1 MQDAVEAPL
10 ARGTRGPRP
19 QPASA
24 RGGALGRAGWNIDRL
39 RVLPGTFWRGWL
51 VVVLARSA
59 QFVEPFLPVLLLVE
73 LRATSELVAGVLVAA
88 QLAATV
94 GVAAAGPLMD
104 RWGPVRV
111 LRVALAGSAVTCA
124 ALAATPGPVV
134 AVPAAIGFGVASAIW
149 RAAAQVVVPAALAR
163 PGVPANAR
171 ATAFGLLVWASNLG
185 AVLSAAVGAAGAPVR
200 FLFLVQTAV
209 LVGAAVLARILHTP
223 RSVPR
228 TSAEPVTTSSAVRAP
243 DVGLWV
249 LAAGVA
255 PRPH

>member
-1 MQDAVEAPL
+1 MQDAVEEPL
-10 ARGTRGPRP
+10 ARGTRDPRP

-51 VVVLARSA
+51 VVGLARSA

-163 PGVPANAR
+163 PGVPAHAR
-171 ATAFGLLVWASNLG
+171 ATPSGCWCGRRTS
-185 AVLSAAVGAAGAPVR
+185 VR
-200 FLFLVQTAV
+200 F
-209 LVGAAVLARILHTP
+209 
-223 RSVPR
+223 
-228 TSAEPVTTSSAVRAP
+228 
-243 DVGLWV
+243 
-249 LAAGVA
+249 
-255 PRPH
+255 

>member
-1 MQDAVEAPL
+1 MQDAVEEPL
-10 ARGTRGPRP
+10 ASGKRGPRP

-24 RGGALGRAGWNIDRL
+24 RGGALGRAGWDIDRL

-51 VVVLARSA
+51 VVVLGRSA

-94 GVAAAGPLMD
+94 GVAAAGPLLD

-111 LRVALAGSAVTCA
+111 LRVALVGSAVTCA

-149 RAAAQVVVPAALAR
+149 RAAAQVVEGVVAKHRDHGHR
-163 PGVPANAR
+163 PR
-171 ATAFGLLVWASNLG
+171 RRHW
-185 AVLSAAVGAAGAPVR
+185 R
-200 FLFLVQTAV
+200 K
-209 LVGAAVLARILHTP
+209 I
-223 RSVPR
+223 R
-228 TSAEPVTTSSAVRAP
+228 TRVTTVQHRICQ
-243 DVGLWV
+243 L
-249 LAAGVA
+249 LCGVA
-255 PRPH
+255 G